1 MTGGPAGLPS
11 FFLSGSWFGVKLG
24 RKHPDTK
31 AGARHLAK
39 GEAVGVGIIGTGF
52 ARRTQLPA
60 FVACEGAR
68 VVAVASGRRENAEAA
83 AREFGIPFVASD
95 WREVVARED
104 VHLVSIV
111 TPPSTHAEMTLAAL
125 DAGKAVLCEKPMA
138 MNSRETDEMRRRA
151 RETGLLAHIDHE
163 LRFLPARRAM
173 RETIRRG
180 DIGRVLH
187 AKFYYRADWSGSGR
201 HVWNWWSDAEA
212 GGGLLGAIGSHAV
225 DTLHWL
231 LSSRVSHVSASLST
245 HVAEKPDA
253 DGSPRRVT
261 TDDEATLLLHFA
273 DGDAT
278 EKATAVVALSA
289 VEAGAP
295 GHRVEVFGT
304 KGALSTSGPGEL
316 LRAEVGGGEWRPVE
330 TEEAPLAPGM
340 LDNEWSRGFTV
351 LARELIDALRDGR
364 PAVDGAATFDD
375 GHRIQL
381 VLDAARA
388 AHDGGCRVTVT
399 D

>member
-1 MTGGPAGLPS
+1 
-11 FFLSGSWFGVKLG
+11 V
-24 RKHPDTK
+24 
-31 AGARHLAK
+31 
-39 GEAVGVGIIGTGF
+39 VGVGIIGTGF

-60 FVACEGAR
+60 FAACEGVRLA
-68 VVAVASGRRENAEAA
+68 AVASGRRENAEAT

-104 VHLVSIV
+104 VQLVSIV

-163 LRFLPARRAM
+163 LRFLPARRLM
-173 RETIRRG
+173 REMIRRG

-187 AKFYYRADWSGSGR
+187 AKFYYRGDWGVAGQHR
-201 HVWNWWSDAEA
+201 WNWWSEAEA

-231 LSSRVSHVSASLST
+231 LSSRVSHVSATLST

-253 DGSPRRVT
+253 EGRPRRVT
-261 TDDEATLLLHFA
+261 TDDEANLLLHFA
-273 DGDAT
+273 DGDVT
-278 EKATAVVALSA
+278 EKATAVVAMSA
-289 VEAGAP
+289 VEAGSP

-304 KGALSTSGPGEL
+304 ESALSTSGSGEL
-316 LRAEVGGGEWRPVE
+316 LRARVGGGEWRPVE
-330 TEEAPLAPGM
+330 TQEAPLAAGM

-351 LARELIDALRDGR
+351 FAREIISALREGR
-364 PAVDGAATFDD
+364 AAVEGAATFDD
-375 GHRIQL
+375 GHSIQL

-388 AHDGGCRVTVT
+388 AHEGGCRVTVT
-399 D
+399 E